1 MVLSI
6 PEFIGHLHP
15 VIVHLPIG
23 ILLLACL
30 FLWQSRKDRSE
41 DFQKTINV
49 ILGLGMVSAI
59 AACITG
65 FILSR
70 TGEYEEGLTDWHQWM
85 GIAVAIVSIIT
96 FYFRRV
102 KKLVRWQ
109 SLLATILLVLIFIT
123 GHLGGSLTHG
133 SDYLTSPLEDQET
146 EDTAVIKRKP
156 IAQVQ
161 EAMIYG
167 DIIEPIFQRRCYSC
181 HGPNRQK
188 GKLRLDQP
196 DRIMKGGKDGEV
208 IRPGIADSSM
218 LVKRILLPLEDEHHM
233 APKEKKQ
240 LTASEKS
247 LIRWWIDQGADFSK
261 KVKDARQPD
270 KLKPI
275 LLALQNPAAN
285 EDEPE
290 EWPVAPIQQADPDAI
305 ARVKKLGA
313 LVQPISQKSNY
324 LEINF
329 LTAPGISDQDLSL
342 LIPLKKQLVRIK
354 MGGRPITDS
363 GLAYIGQC
371 EQLISLQLD
380 HTRITDRGLDYLDS
394 LHNLRVLNLVGT
406 DITISGI
413 LKLKGLSKLRSL
425 YLYQTKVNKLDWPSL
440 QKAFPKVKLDSGGY
454 AVPLFNTDTT
464 IVKPPKRPT

>member
-1 MVLSI
+1 MLLSI

-41 DFQKTINV
+41 DFQRTINI
-49 ILGLGMVSAI
+49 ILGLGMISAI

-70 TGEYEEGLTDWHQWM
+70 IGEYEEGLAGWHQWM
-85 GIAVAIVSIIT
+85 GISVALVSIIT
-96 FYFRRV
+96 FYFRRK

-109 SLLATILLVLIFIT
+109 SLMASILLVLIFIT

-133 SDYLTSPLEDQET
+133 TDYLTSPLEDQET
-146 EDTAVIKRKP
+146 EDTAVIKAKP

-161 EAMIYG
+161 EAIIYG
-167 DIIEPIFQRRCYSC
+167 NIIEPIFQRRCYSC

-208 IRPGIADSSM
+208 IKPGNADSSEI
-218 LVKRILLPLEDEHHM
+218 VKRIFLPLENEHHM

-240 LTASEKS
+240 LTASEKT
-247 LIRWWIDQGADFSK
+247 LIRWWIEEGADFTK
-261 KVKDARQPD
+261 KVKDVRQPD

-275 LLALQNPAAN
+275 LLALQNPAN
-285 EDEPE
+285 EDEE
-290 EWPVAPIQQADPDAI
+290 VEWPVAPVEKADPAAI
-305 ARVKKLGA
+305 ARLKELGA

-329 LTAPGISDQDLSL
+329 LSAPSISAHDLSL
-342 LIPLKKQLVRIK
+342 LIPIKKQLVRIK
-354 MGGRPITDS
+354 AGGKPVTDS

-371 EQLISLQLD
+371 DQLISLQLD
-380 HTRITDRGLDYLDS
+380 HTNISDRGLEYLDS

-406 DITISGI
+406 NITVSGV
-413 LKLKGLSKLRSL
+413 LKLKGMTKLRSL

-440 QKAFPKVKLDSGGY
+440 QKSFPKVKLDSGGY
-454 AVPLFNTDTT
+454 AVPRFNTDTMT
-464 IVKPPKRPT
+464 VKPPKLTT